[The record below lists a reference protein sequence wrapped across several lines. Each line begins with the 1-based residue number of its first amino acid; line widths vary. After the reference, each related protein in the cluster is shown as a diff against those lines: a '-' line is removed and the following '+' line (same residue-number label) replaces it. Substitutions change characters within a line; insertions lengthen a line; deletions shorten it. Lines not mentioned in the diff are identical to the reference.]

1 MQRALTGADFGSVAI
16 PFLVDTLG
24 GEVPFDQVRSS
35 PVAPAGP
42 GGRPAPSATPRGEA
56 LLAHQ
61 RRDGVLAHRPPRIAE
76 VCGDPGRAVGAL
88 VSTKQPAD
96 LDFQPFP
103 TRRPRWQHP

>member
-1 MQRALTGADFGSVAI
+1 MQRALTGADFGPVAI

-24 GEVPFDQVRSS
+24 GEIPFDQVRSS
-35 PVAPAGP
+35 PASPAGP
-42 GGRPAPSATPRGEA
+42 GGRPALLAAPRGKA

-61 RRDGVLAHRPPRIAE
+61 RRDGVLADLPARFPQVR
-76 VCGDPGRAVGAL
+76 GDPGRAVGAL

-103 TRRPRWQHP
+103 TRRPRR